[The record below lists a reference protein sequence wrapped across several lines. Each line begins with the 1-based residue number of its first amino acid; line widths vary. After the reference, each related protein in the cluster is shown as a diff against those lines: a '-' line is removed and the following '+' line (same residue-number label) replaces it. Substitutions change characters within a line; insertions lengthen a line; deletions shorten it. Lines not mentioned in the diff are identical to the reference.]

1 MIRILVESIF
11 LFLLPTFLYLAWVAF
26 SEDEWPGWPVLA
38 REAPLLPLF
47 AAGAALMLAT
57 LIFFSSGSYNSPEDV
72 YVPPSIENGKI
83 EPGHSVHESSPKLA
97 IP

>member
-72 YVPPSIENGKI
+72 YVPPSYENGKI
-83 EPGHSVHESSPKLA
+83 DPGHSVHEQNPKLA